1 MAVFR
6 VNKDEDF
13 TIMKNYHFREKDM
26 SLKAIGLLSFM
37 LSLPKDWDYS
47 IAGLVAMRKENV
59 TAIRSTLRELEKFG
73 YLKVTKTKNDKG
85 QFEYI
90 YDIFEAPKREKP
102 YAENLYVA
110 KSYIGNKL
118 QLNTNK
124 QNTNKQ
130 NTKERESTPSEK
142 QTLGYYENVFLSN
155 EEIEKL
161 KSEFPDDYLE
171 KIERLSE
178 YIAITG
184 ENEKYK
190 NHFAVIRSWLRKD
203 RRDENT
209 FPQSLKDFVD
219 FPSGFDLEAWSQ
231 RQNKEFTQEKM
242 NL

>member
-110 KSYIGNKL
+110 KSYIENKL

-203 RRDENT
+203 RRDKNT